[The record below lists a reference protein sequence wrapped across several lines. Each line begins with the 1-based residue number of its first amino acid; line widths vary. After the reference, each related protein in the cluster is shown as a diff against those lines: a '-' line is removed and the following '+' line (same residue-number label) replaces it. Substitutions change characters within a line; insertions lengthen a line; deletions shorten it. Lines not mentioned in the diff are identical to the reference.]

1 MAIFFNFFVLLG
13 ILNTVFA
20 ILWGRKMFEAI
31 FHILKDV
38 DSLDLMI
45 ESYRLLIEL
54 DKVLDLFICNMR
66 NAWFLDSG
74 PNIF

>member
-1 MAIFFNFFVLLG
+1 
-13 ILNTVFA
+13 
-20 ILWGRKMFEAI
+20 MFEAI

-54 DKVLDLFICNMR
+54 DKVLDLFICNMH

-74 PNIF
+74 ANIF